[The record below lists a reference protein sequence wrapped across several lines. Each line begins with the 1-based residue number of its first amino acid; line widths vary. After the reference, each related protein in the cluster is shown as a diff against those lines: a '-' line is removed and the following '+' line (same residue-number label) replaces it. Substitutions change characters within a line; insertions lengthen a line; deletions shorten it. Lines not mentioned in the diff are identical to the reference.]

1 MGNESFANA
10 ERDIEILTGV
20 RIPHSTQHR
29 LVTNYQLPEPK
40 ITKRAE
46 ALSVDG
52 GSVRLRTALGQKSEW
67 KNYKGLKVHERVG
80 VAFFQD
86 NESLLHRVN
95 QQSLSRNITCL
106 GDAHDGIWNIIQE
119 IGTSQQ
125 RREVLDWY
133 HLKENLYRVGGSIRR
148 LTRVENYLWQGL
160 VTEAIGEFEGLENKK
175 AQNFQ
180 EYLRKHQGRIPDY
193 QLDQELGICIGSG
206 SVESWIKQI
215 DSRPRVGVRR
225 KACPRMGRTRESWCE
240 NQDYWR
246 TVESKKC
253 ASNVKTSVCLFKWRY
268 RPKYLCLVKKWDAPA
283 KEYIAHREFETKEE
297 LEKLVKRLLNEG
309 ELIIN
314 WSRKLKNK
322 GNAVNVI

>member
-1 MGNESFANA
+1 MGKITISGKQAIKLGLRKGTRLSPQMEKCCLLLVGNESFANA

-20 RIPHSTQHR
+20 RIAHSTQHR
-29 LVTNYQLPEPK
+29 LVGNYQLPEPK
-40 ITKRAE
+40 ITQRAE
-46 ALSVDG
+46 TLSVDG
-52 GSVRLRTALGQKSEW
+52 GSVRLRTPLGQKSEW

-86 NESLLHRVN
+86 NESLIQWVN

-106 GDAHDGIWNIIQE
+106 GDGHDGIWNIIQE

-148 LTRVENYLWQGL
+148 LRRVENHLWQGF
-160 VTEAIGEFEGLENKK
+160 VTEAIEEFEGLKNKK

-193 QLDQELGICIGSG
+193 QLYQELGICIGSG

-215 DSRPRVGVRR
+215 GARIKIIGAQWERNNVPQMLKLR
-225 KACPRMGRTRESWCE
+225 
-240 NQDYWR
+240 
-246 TVESKKC
+246 C
-253 ASNVKTSVCLFKWRY
+253 A
-268 RPKYLCLVKKWDAPA
+268 YLNGD
-283 KEYIAHREFETKEE
+283 IA
-297 LEKLVKRLLNEG
+297 LS
-309 ELIIN
+309 IY
-314 WSRKLKNK
+314 
-322 GNAVNVI
+322 A

>member
-1 MGNESFANA
+1 MGKITISSKQAIKLGLRKGTRLSPQMEKCCLLLVGNESLANA

-20 RIPHSTQHR
+20 RIAHSTQHR
-29 LVTNYQLPEPK
+29 LVGNYQLPEPK
-40 ITKRAE
+40 ITQRAE
-46 ALSVDG
+46 TLSVDG
-52 GSVRLRTALGQKSEW
+52 GSVRLRTPLGQKSEW

-86 NESLLHRVN
+86 NESLIQWVN

-106 GDAHDGIWNIIQE
+106 GDGHDGIWNIIQE

-148 LTRVENYLWQGL
+148 LRRVENHLWQGF
-160 VTEAIGEFEGLENKK
+160 VTEAIEEFEGLKNKK

-193 QLDQELGICIGSG
+193 QLYQELGICIGSG

-215 DSRPRVGVRR
+215 GARIKIIGAQWERNNVPQMLKLR
-225 KACPRMGRTRESWCE
+225 
-240 NQDYWR
+240 
-246 TVESKKC
+246 C
-253 ASNVKTSVCLFKWRY
+253 A
-268 RPKYLCLVKKWDAPA
+268 YLNGD
-283 KEYIAHREFETKEE
+283 IA
-297 LEKLVKRLLNEG
+297 LN
-309 ELIIN
+309 I
-314 WSRKLKNK
+314 S
-322 GNAVNVI
+322 A

>member
-1 MGNESFANA
+1 MEKCCLLLVGNESFANA

-29 LVTNYQLPEPK
+29 LVANYQLSEPK

-52 GSVRLRTALGQKSEW
+52 GSVRLRTPLGQKSEW

-86 NESLLHRVN
+86 NESLIKWVN

-106 GDAHDGIWNIIQE
+106 GDGHDGIWKIIQE

-148 LTRVENYLWQGL
+148 LRRVENYLWQGL
-160 VTEAIGEFEGLENKK
+160 VTEAIGEFDKLENKK

-193 QLDQELGICIGSG
+193 QLYQELGICIGSG

-215 DSRPRVGVRR
+215 GARIKIIGAQWER
-225 KACPRMGRTRESWCE
+225 KNVPQMLKLR
-240 NQDYWR
+240 
-246 TVESKKC
+246 C
-253 ASNVKTSVCLFKWRY
+253 A
-268 RPKYLCLVKKWDAPA
+268 YLNGD
-283 KEYIAHREFETKEE
+283 IA
-297 LEKLVKRLLNEG
+297 LG
-309 ELIIN
+309 I
-314 WSRKLKNK
+314 S
-322 GNAVNVI
+322 A